1 MLNFVSVRT
10 EGDRHLSARGA
21 RGRAAR
27 ARAGRHDA
35 GKKPPAGLEPARAQA
50 HQILSLAPW
59 TTRARW
65 RWVLRSRI
73 AAYNTCHDMGAKP
86 AASACFV
93 VAGLLAVT
101 VLGLWIS
108 YAVRQKKECTDKDV
122 QICVDAKL
130 PGENENALK
139 VEHTSYYLGGR
150 TCAWFEK
157 DPKRCRLRDAG
168 DICFDKVDWTDKI
181 GKFCEDW
188 TRFISPEEKDVR
200 KDGSDSRC
208 NQPPQAKEGDNGY
221 ALEFVKWYGNNTMS
235 DADLREMKT
244 ACCICGAHRDKRNY
258 AGSFPNQPF
267 PGKFTEQVVP
277 PQHKGKVATH
287 LTQCCACKD
296 HGSVDHS
303 EESNDL
309 KKRGGRWYC
318 AKTKQ
323 TDTGR
328 FKYNPPL
335 PVGGHGTLL
344 GTRDDTKHAIFASAI
359 VLTVVFGISLCVA
372 SFLCLLPGDSTDST
386 DSKVPGAEMDK
397 PRHKASSIAETNEN
411 TTGSFNNV
419 KLQAQHSLF
428 EPLL

>member
-1 MLNFVSVRT
+1 LST
-10 EGDRHLSARGA
+10 DKQHTLSA
-21 RGRAAR
+21 
-27 ARAGRHDA
+27 
-35 GKKPPAGLEPARAQA
+35 
-50 HQILSLAPW
+50 
-59 TTRARW
+59 
-65 RWVLRSRI
+65 
-73 AAYNTCHDMGAKP
+73 AK
-86 AASACFV
+86 ACFV

-108 YAVRQKKECTDKDV
+108 YAVRQKKECTAKDV

-139 VEHTSYYLGGR
+139 FEHTSWYLGGR

-168 DICFDKVDWTDKI
+168 DICFDKVDWTDKK

-200 KDGSDSRC
+200 KEGSDSRC

-344 GTRDDTKHAIFASAI
+344 GERDDTKHAIFASAI

-372 SFLCLLPGDSTDST
+372 SFLCAIGGGSTDST
-386 DSKVPGAEMDK
+386 GKNNDTAK
-397 PRHKASSIAETNEN
+397 ETEGQPLVDDTEN
-411 TTGSFNNV
+411 SAAFMGV
-419 KLQAQHSLF
+419 KLNAQRSLF
-428 EPLL
+428 QTVL